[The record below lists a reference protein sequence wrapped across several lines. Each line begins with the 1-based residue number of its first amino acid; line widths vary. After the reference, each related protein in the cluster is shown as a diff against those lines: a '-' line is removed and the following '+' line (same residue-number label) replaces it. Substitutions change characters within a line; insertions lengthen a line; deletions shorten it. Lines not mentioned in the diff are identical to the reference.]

1 MNNKIKE
8 ITIGAMLVGLFG
20 VLGLV
25 NLYSAGAIDIVFSV
39 LITIIL
45 ATYGY
50 KYNVKTSLLVILATG
65 IVLFI
70 IGNLYFTVY
79 TTLTMFIGLIL
90 AWLKKKDLQ
99 ITWPIYVAGFI
110 KNFIIFYLISG
121 LIGFDIIKESQEIIE
136 MIKSLGVTIPTYL
149 SSLTIY
155 FACIFLVSWLEGLML
170 KIYFSIFLQ
179 KISRSSLFK

>member
-45 ATYGY
+45 ATYAY

-110 KNFIIFYLISG
+110 K
-121 LIGFDIIKESQEIIE
+121 
-136 MIKSLGVTIPTYL
+136 
-149 SSLTIY
+149 
-155 FACIFLVSWLEGLML
+155 
-170 KIYFSIFLQ
+170 
-179 KISRSSLFK
+179 